1 MNTKGLLNLLVWL
14 AVLAL
19 VIYVVYLVVGMLPLP
34 APVGTIVCLVLA
46 VVFLVVI
53 LRKTGTL
60 D

>member
-1 MNTKGLLNLLVWL
+1 MNTRGLLNLLVWL

>member
-19 VIYVVYLVVGMLPLP
+19 VIYVVYLVIGMLPLP